1 MASLK
6 AFEELSE
13 TCLSPTVPCGIT
25 NKQRVRKRLSPSNMP
40 KIDVWK
46 AAESCLPLPCR
57 IAMERPVPRGKLNF
71 NFWKKRRKLRWLSI
85 RNSCWIYLL
94 QEEEALVKYSCL
106 PDLALEEKDVISTLP
121 GTPSGFLKY
130 QWPVVKD
137 INTSWE
143 TVAKTGRDEALQTA
157 EMEKW
162 LWKQILLRQADKLS
176 FRNLSRTQDRDYAYQ
191 IPRQVSFTSSISS
204 CILQKC
210 QSYNFLPIIS
220 KVNGWSRD
228 YAGTAWLTQT
238 LSYSSYSS
246 HCVNDH

>member
-25 NKQRVRKRLSPSNMP
+25 NKQRVRKRLSPSNIP
-40 KIDVWK
+40 KTDVWK

-130 QWPVVKD
+130 QWLNGEGYQYFLGNSGKD
-137 INTSWE
+137 WEEWGTTNCRDGEMVAETNTASS
-143 TVAKTGRDEALQTA
+143 GRQT
-157 EMEKW
+157 
-162 LWKQILLRQADKLS
+162 
-176 FRNLSRTQDRDYAYQ
+176 F
-191 IPRQVSFTSSISS
+191 
-204 CILQKC
+204 LQKPVKN
-210 QSYNFLPIIS
+210 S
-220 KVNGWSRD
+220 G
-228 YAGTAWLTQT
+228 
-238 LSYSSYSS
+238 
-246 HCVNDH
+246 